1 VSLVAVSAYRGR
13 GDAPPSVAPN
23 AAHFHAVGRLML
35 MAVVLWAYIGFFQL
49 MLPWIGDLPREVGF
63 FAARARGSFV
73 AFDALLLF
81 GHFVLPFLALLSRPL
96 KRRPAMLAAVGGW
109 LVLMNAVDV
118 AWLVLP
124 SLDEHVRVLD
134 IAPFLFIVGLTLAHA
149 SRSLEDFESH
159 ALPAGERARR
169 DPAFAESSR
178 YASP

>member
-1 VSLVAVSAYRGR
+1 
-13 GDAPPSVAPN
+13 
-23 AAHFHAVGRLML
+23 
-35 MAVVLWAYIGFFQL
+35 
-49 MLPWIGDLPREVGF
+49 LPWIADLPREVGF

-73 AFDALLLF
+73 VFDGLLLL

-96 KRRPAMLAAVGGW
+96 KRHPATLAAVGGW

-124 SLDEHVRVLD
+124 SRGEDVQFLDV
-134 IAPFLFIVGLTLAHA
+134 APFLFVVGLTFAHA
-149 SRSLEDFESH
+149 SRSFDEFEAH

-169 DPAFAESSR
+169 DPEFAESSR